1 MKLLFILFFLCLN
14 LFGSNYQSLLFN
26 GNCVTCHH
34 STQSVSAPS
43 VNQIKKRYK
52 NAFPQKKEF
61 ISYMS
66 KWVQY
71 PKKETSIMKDAIIK
85 YELMPE
91 LGFDLD
97 TLEQISEYI
106 YESDFTKDF

>member
-1 MKLLFILFFLCLN
+1 
-14 LFGSNYQSLLFN
+14 
-26 GNCVTCHH
+26 
-34 STQSVSAPS
+34 
-43 VNQIKKRYK
+43 
-52 NAFPQKKEF
+52 
-61 ISYMS
+61 MS